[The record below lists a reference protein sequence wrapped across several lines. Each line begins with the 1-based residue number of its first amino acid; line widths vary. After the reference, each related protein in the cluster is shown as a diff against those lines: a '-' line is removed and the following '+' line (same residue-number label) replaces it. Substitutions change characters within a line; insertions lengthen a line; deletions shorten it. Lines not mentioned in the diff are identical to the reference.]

1 MSARNLESPKD
12 GPVSYSAN
20 PELPRGVIHLHLR
33 MRRGLQGISLL
44 WRPNTGGMATAR
56 LLPCQII
63 RWDGESIIR
72 DREGLKGP
80 KKQPKRGRLWP
91 NDGSCIRL
99 RPEHK
104 DHVWSYDFMA
114 ERTNNGRASR
124 ILSIIDEFTRECLR
138 IKVNRN
144 ISSHNVIDE
153 LFSLFIFRGIPEH
166 IRSDNGPEFTA
177 TAVTRCLSRLGVK
190 SLLIEGG
197 RP

>member
-1 MSARNLESPKD
+1 
-12 GPVSYSAN
+12 
-20 PELPRGVIHLHLR
+20 
-33 MRRGLQGISLL
+33 
-44 WRPNTGGMATAR
+44 
-56 LLPCQII
+56 
-63 RWDGESIIR
+63 
-72 DREGLKGP
+72 
-80 KKQPKRGRLWP
+80 
-91 NDGSCIRL
+91 
-99 RPEHK
+99 
-104 DHVWSYDFMA
+104 MA